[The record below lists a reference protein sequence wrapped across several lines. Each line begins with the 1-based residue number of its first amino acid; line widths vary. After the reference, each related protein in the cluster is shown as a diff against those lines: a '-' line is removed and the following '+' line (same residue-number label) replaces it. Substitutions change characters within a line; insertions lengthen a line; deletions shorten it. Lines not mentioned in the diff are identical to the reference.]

1 MTGLVE
7 LRLLEL
13 LEGDCH
19 DQMTS
24 FSFWQ
29 FWGTFS
35 FRPSSKQAIHNIII
49 YFADTKQQILQDE
62 GCHRSTG
69 RCRCRAMS
77 NA

>member
-1 MTGLVE
+1 MASSVE

-29 FWGTFS
+29 FRGTVS
-35 FRPSSKQAIHNIII
+35 FGSSSKQVIHNIII
-49 YFADTKQQILQDE
+49 YFADTKRPILQDE

-69 RCRCRAMS
+69 RCRATS